1 MRRLIITL
9 AVLAVFVLP
18 AWAQKIEIQKPDRNQ
33 IVRVQTALNH
43 LTVIEVGETVTTVA
57 AGSPAFK
64 IEWRENKVFVQPT
77 EPNVNH
83 ESLYLDGLRAAE
95 LRTGGGGRRRA
106 DGLCH

>member
-1 MRRLIITL
+1 M
-9 AVLAVFVLP
+9 FVLP

-64 IEWRENKVFVQPT
+64 IEWRENKVFVQPYGAQRQ
-77 EPNVNH
+77 PRI
-83 ESLYLDGLRAAE
+83 SLSGRPP
-95 LRTGGGGRRRA
+95 GG
-106 DGLCH
+106 